1 MTSLST
7 FYYTIDLL
15 LLVYACY
22 SWYWQASIQVRGRY
36 RLSSIIWAIIFLNS
50 PKTSVKYSHK
60 PNLKSYSPSFRRRGL
75 NLGADANKTFTW
87 SAKKSQ

>member
-22 SWYWQASIQVRGRY
+22 SWYWQASIQVRGPALFY
-36 RLSSIIWAIIFLNS
+36 NFVMNNMYFPNA
-50 PKTSVKYSHK
+50 K
-60 PNLKSYSPSFRRRGL
+60 PNLIHEKIAQICNQKGDL
-75 NLGADANKTFTW
+75 ITQNIDQLDEKAGG
-87 SAKKSQ
+87 